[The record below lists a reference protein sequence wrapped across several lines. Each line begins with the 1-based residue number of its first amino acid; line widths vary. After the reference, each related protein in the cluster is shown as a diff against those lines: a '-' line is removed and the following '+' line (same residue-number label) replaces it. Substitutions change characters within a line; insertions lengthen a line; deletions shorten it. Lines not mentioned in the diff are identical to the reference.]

1 MDPYQIGLLV
11 ALLILI
17 ALSAYF
23 SATETAYSS
32 CNKIRLKSMETQG
45 NKRATR
51 VLRQLESYDKVI
63 STVLV
68 GNNIV
73 NITMTTLATLFFV
86 EILTST
92 KAADFAP
99 TISTIVM
106 TVLVLIFGEITP
118 KTLAK
123 ENAEGFACGVSGT
136 VAIIMI
142 ILYPINW
149 LFSVWRKFVSLIF
162 KKKKEQTYTEDELI
176 TIVETAEEE
185 GGIKQHESQL
195 IRSAIEFEDLD
206 VDDIMVPRVNVVAI
220 EEGTA
225 LDDINEM
232 FASSGFSRLPVY
244 AKTVDSII
252 GVLHE
257 KDFYQLLREGGSDI
271 HEKISP
277 CICVSL
283 NMKISKVLR
292 MLQKAKVHLA
302 IVVDEFGGTAG
313 IVTLEDIL
321 EELVGEIWDE
331 HDEVEVLYKKID
343 DNTFLVQG
351 NENLDDMF
359 EELGV
364 ETREEF
370 DSTSVGGWVT
380 EQMEKIPVA
389 GESFAFENLDI
400 VVTKA
405 NARRVLEVKVKVN
418 EKTEDEEDSGVLQKV
433 IKRIDERDG
442 K

>member
-1 MDPYQIGLLV
+1 M
-11 ALLILI
+11 
-17 ALSAYF
+17 
-23 SATETAYSS
+23 
-32 CNKIRLKSMETQG
+32 
-45 NKRATR
+45 
-51 VLRQLESYDKVI
+51 
-63 STVLV
+63 
-68 GNNIV
+68 
-73 NITMTTLATLFFV
+73 
-86 EILTST
+86 
-92 KAADFAP
+92 
-99 TISTIVM
+99 
-106 TVLVLIFGEITP
+106 
-118 KTLAK
+118 
-123 ENAEGFACGVSGT
+123 
-136 VAIIMI
+136 
-142 ILYPINW
+142 
-149 LFSVWRKFVSLIF
+149 IF

-433 IKRIDERDG
+433 IKRIEERDG

>member
-17 ALSAYF
+17 ALSAFF

-45 NKRATR
+45 NKRAAR
-51 VLRQLESYDKVI
+51 VLKQLDSYDKVI

-123 ENAEGFACGVSGT
+123 ENAESFACGVSGT
-136 VAIIMI
+136 VAFIMI

-162 KKKKEQTYTEDELI
+162 KKKKEQTYTEDELL

-220 EEGTA
+220 EEETS
-225 LDDINEM
+225 LDNINEL
-232 FASSGFSRLPVY
+232 FASSGFSRLPVF
-244 AKTVDSII
+244 AKTIDTVI

-257 KDFYQLLREGGSDI
+257 KDFYQLLREGGTDI
-271 HEKISP
+271 HDKISP

-331 HDEVEVLYKKID
+331 HDEVEVLYKQID

-364 ETREEF
+364 ETRVEF

-389 GESFAFENLDI
+389 GESFTFENLDI

-418 EKTEDEEDSGVLQKV
+418 EITEEDEESGVLQKV
-433 IKRIDERDG
+433 MKRIEERDG